1 MAVIPDCVEDGILLE
16 RPGGIG
22 ADSVQNST
30 PPPPGRRGT
39 IGYCRAVS
47 GLIVFLTSLTLLAG
61 NPLRFACSSIR
72 PRLSVS

>member
-30 PPPPGRRGT
+30 PPP
-39 IGYCRAVS
+39 RAVEAR
-47 GLIVFLTSLTLLAG
+47 LAIAAPSRG
-61 NPLRFACSSIR
+61 
-72 PRLSVS
+72 